1 MAQRSPPLIVLMLVA
16 ALASVRPGA
25 AHAAN
30 ASYDIDPVHTR
41 VAFLISHAGFSRAIG
56 TFSGSHG
63 RLDFDPDDWTRAK
76 LDVVVPI
83 ATLNLGD
90 DKWREKILDA
100 TFFNAGKFPEAHFVA
115 TKIEKTGDA
124 SAKITGDLTLHGVT
138 RPVTLDATL
147 NALRRHP
154 LTLHK
159 TAGFSA
165 TATLSRKDFGMDAW
179 ESVVADQVQ
188 LIIEVE
194 ASRTHTDASDT
205 DKDHKDAEHADPQ
218 SH

>member
-1 MAQRSPPLIVLMLVA
+1 MTPRTPPLLLLVVALTGFRPMA
-16 ALASVRPGA
+16 AQ
-25 AHAAN
+25 AAN

-41 VAFLISHAGFSRAIG
+41 IAFLIGHAGFSRAIG

-63 RLDFDPDDWTRAK
+63 QLDFDQDDWTGAK
-76 LDVVVPI
+76 LDVVIPI
-83 ATLNLGD
+83 GSLDLGD
-90 DKWREKILDA
+90 AKWRDKILDA
-100 TFFNAGKFPEAHFVA
+100 TFFDVKKFPEAHFVA
-115 TKIEKTGDA
+115 TKVEKTGDA

-138 RPVTLDATL
+138 HPVTLDAKL

-179 ESVVADQVQ
+179 ESVVADDVQ
-188 LIIEVE
+188 LIVEVE
-194 ASRTHTDASDT
+194 AARTHNDATSTDN
-205 DKDHKDAEHADPQ
+205 KDAEHADPQ

>member
-1 MAQRSPPLIVLMLVA
+1 MTPRFPLLLLVA
-16 ALASVRPGA
+16 ALSGLRPLPARAG
-25 AHAAN
+25 N

-41 VAFLISHAGFSRAIG
+41 IAFLISHAGFSRAIG

-63 RLDFDPDDWTRAK
+63 RLDFDPDDWSSAK
-76 LDVVVPI
+76 VDVTIPI

-90 DKWREKILDA
+90 DKWTGKILDA
-100 TFFNAGKFPEAHFVA
+100 TFFNARKFPEAHFVA
-115 TKIEKTGDA
+115 TRIEKTSEA

-138 RPVTLDATL
+138 RPVTLDAKL

-179 ESVVADQVQ
+179 ESVVGDEVQ
-188 LIIEVE
+188 LIVEVE
-194 ASRTHTDASDT
+194 AARTHNDAST
-205 DKDHKDAEHADPQ
+205 DNTDNKDAEHVDPQ

>member
-1 MAQRSPPLIVLMLVA
+1 MTPRFLSLLPMLSALLIGLG
-16 ALASVRPGA
+16 PGA
-25 AHAAN
+25 AQAGTS
-30 ASYDIDPVHTR
+30 SYRIDPVHTR
-41 VAFLISHAGFSRAIG
+41 IAFLISHAGFSRAIG

-63 RLDFDPDDWTRAK
+63 ELDFDPDNWSTAK
-76 LDVVVPI
+76 LDVTIPI
-83 ATLNLGD
+83 ATLDLGD
-90 DKWREKILDA
+90 DKWQGKILDG
-100 TFFNAGKFPEAHFVA
+100 TFFDVKKFPEAHFVA
-115 TKIEKTGDA
+115 TKVEKTGDT

-154 LTLHK
+154 LTLQK

-194 ASRTHTDASDT
+194 ASRTHNNDNPTD
-205 DKDHKDAEHADPQ
+205 DKDSEHADPQ